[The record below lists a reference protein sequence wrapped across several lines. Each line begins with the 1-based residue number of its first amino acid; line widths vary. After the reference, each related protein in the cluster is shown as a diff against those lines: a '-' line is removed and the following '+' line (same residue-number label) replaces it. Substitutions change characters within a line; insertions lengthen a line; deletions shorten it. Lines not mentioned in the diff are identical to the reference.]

1 MKPQDPITR
10 AEAAAMISRALNLSA
25 SGKEIKAEFGDKG
38 KIPQWAAVYI
48 DQLLGRK
55 LMQGY
60 TDGTFRPDRV
70 LTRAEAAKIFDTYVS
85 EKE

>member
-1 MKPQDPITR
+1 
-10 AEAAAMISRALNLSA
+10 
-25 SGKEIKAEFGDKG
+25 
-38 KIPQWAAVYI
+38 
-48 DQLLGRK
+48 
-55 LMQGY
+55 MQGY